1 MNTTTKWTTMWANAM
16 SIADNEPAMYAKD
29 ITLRYPVFCPLDAT
43 SLRFTFDNFTGKEPI
58 TITSATC
65 AKTTEERSIDTTSTT
80 TITFNGCPSITI
92 PAGEQV
98 TSDAIDFS
106 VKSGETVSVSFYLGD
121 FTLLRSG
128 VVVIGPLSKG
138 FYSVGNRCE
147 TETLP
152 LDYTR
157 HTDWVY
163 FLSGIE
169 ALTDESCHTV
179 VCYGDSITSQAWPDY
194 LALRA
199 NKLGYTNTAVVR
211 KAASGTRILRQ
222 YDCITYESY
231 GLQGK
236 TRFPHEFPVTGA
248 DTLIIQ
254 QGINDII
261 HPVGTNI
268 NPFRPMSDLPTAT
281 ELIDG
286 LKWYIEQAKK
296 QNLTVYIGTLLPIYG
311 WRTYASFREE
321 LKNEIND
328 WIRNNDCADGFIDF
342 DKAVRDAK
350 HKEAFA
356 VGFDSGD
363 HLHPSFAA
371 YEAMANAVPE
381 ELLK

>member
-1 MNTTTKWTTMWANAM
+1 
-16 SIADNEPAMYAKD
+16 
-29 ITLRYPVFCPLDAT
+29 
-43 SLRFTFDNFTGKEPI
+43 
-58 TITSATC
+58 
-65 AKTTEERSIDTTSTT
+65 
-80 TITFNGCPSITI
+80 
-92 PAGEQV
+92 
-98 TSDAIDFS
+98 
-106 VKSGETVSVSFYLGD
+106 
-121 FTLLRSG
+121 
-128 VVVIGPLSKG
+128 
-138 FYSVGNRCE
+138 
-147 TETLP
+147 
-152 LDYTR
+152 
-157 HTDWVY
+157 
-163 FLSGIE
+163 
-169 ALTDESCHTV
+169 
-179 VCYGDSITSQAWPDY
+179 
-194 LALRA
+194 
-199 NKLGYTNTAVVR
+199 VVR